1 MAEPTHSIYEG
12 AAGRQ
17 LRFDFPEPWQALKFD
32 ESAWYRNTIKTRV
45 KAMDLV
51 ACLDATHW
59 WIEVKDCKG
68 FEADNRPRLSPS
80 DPEEVA
86 VVRTWAKSQGHDRA
100 VSIQRAKPFVV
111 DEVAEKLEGT
121 LLSLAAAVRA
131 TPVQT
136 DAAAVAPFARA
147 MDAAAQWSVV
157 LLLTRNPAA
166 RDFGR
171 LAMRLRDMLR
181 KRLAAYNVQCFVLN
195 ESESAPHQPWTVTRV
210 EP

>member
-1 MAEPTHSIYEG
+1 MAEPTHPIYEG

-17 LRFDFPEPWQALKFD
+17 LRFDFPQPWLALKFD
-32 ESAWYRNTIKTRV
+32 DAAWYRNTIKTRV

-51 ACLDATHW
+51 AYLDATHW

-68 FEADNRPRLSPS
+68 FEADNLPRLSPS
-80 DPEEVA
+80 DPAEVA

-100 VSIQRAKPFVV
+100 VSIQRAKQFVV

-121 LLSLAAAVRA
+121 LVSLMAAARA
-131 TPVQT
+131 
-136 DAAAVAPFARA
+136 DAQNADAQALLPFAHLLEG
-147 MDAAAQWSVV
+147 AAQWSVV
-157 LLLTRNPAA
+157 LLLTWNPAA

-171 LAMRLRDMLR
+171 LAMRLRDKLR
-181 KRLAAYNVQCFVLN
+181 QRLAAYNVQCFVLN

>member
-17 LRFDFPEPWQALKFD
+17 LRFDFPQSWQALKFD
-32 ESAWYRNTIKTRV
+32 DAPWYRNTIQTRV

-51 ACLDATHW
+51 ACLDAAHW

-68 FEADNRPRLSPS
+68 FETDNRPRLSPS

-86 VVRTWAKSQGHDRA
+86 VVKTWAKSQGHDRA

-121 LLSLAAAVRA
+121 LVSLMAAARA
-131 TPVQT
+131 
-136 DAAAVAPFARA
+136 DARNADAQKLNPFARVLEGS
-147 MDAAAQWSVV
+147 AQWSVV
-157 LLLTRNPAA
+157 LLLTWDAP
-166 RDFGR
+166 DFGR
-171 LAMRLRDMLR
+171 LAMRLRDKLR
-181 KRLAAYNVQCFVLN
+181 QRLAAYNVQCFVLN
-195 ESESAPHQPWTVTRV
+195 ENESAPQQPWTLKRV
-210 EP
+210 ET